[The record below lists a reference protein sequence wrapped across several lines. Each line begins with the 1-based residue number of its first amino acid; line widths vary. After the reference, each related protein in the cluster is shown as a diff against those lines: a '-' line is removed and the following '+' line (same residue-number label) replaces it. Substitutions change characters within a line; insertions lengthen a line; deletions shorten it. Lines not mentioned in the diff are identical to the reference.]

1 MAQIEHP
8 ILRSGAQKHR
18 PDIGDMLH
26 ALPRYS
32 RFVFFSK
39 FTLAGLSIILI
50 LLIIVVPL
58 INADKEGL
66 RLAFNT
72 VSEVG
77 SESVPVMKNP
87 TFQGVDEDNQ
97 PYVVTADSALQQ
109 DEDTI
114 IVNNVQGD
122 MLTEGDTWLSVKAN
136 KGTINNTEKHMQLT
150 DDVRL
155 MHQDGYEFRTEF
167 VAIDLNSHVA
177 QGNQPVQGFGPM
189 GEIRADG
196 FSWQNDSRVLRFSGN
211 VQMRILP
218 NG

>member
-1 MAQIEHP
+1 
-8 ILRSGAQKHR
+8 
-18 PDIGDMLH
+18 
-26 ALPRYS
+26 
-32 RFVFFSK
+32 
-39 FTLAGLSIILI
+39 
-50 LLIIVVPL
+50 
-58 INADKEGL
+58 
-66 RLAFNT
+66 
-72 VSEVG
+72 
-77 SESVPVMKNP
+77 
-87 TFQGVDEDNQ
+87 
-97 PYVVTADSALQQ
+97 
-109 DEDTI
+109 TI